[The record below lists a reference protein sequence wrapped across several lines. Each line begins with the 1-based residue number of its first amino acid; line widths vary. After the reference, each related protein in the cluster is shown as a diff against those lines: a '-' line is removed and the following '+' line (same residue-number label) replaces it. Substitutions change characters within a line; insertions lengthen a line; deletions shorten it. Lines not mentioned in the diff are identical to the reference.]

1 VNDFGPRHRGLCA
14 DVEQNHGRYDYST
27 YTADVQWDMPLCECD
42 KEGSACIVGKP
53 YMIPISGLPE
63 VYQTESRVGDE

>member
-1 VNDFGPRHRGLCA
+1 
-14 DVEQNHGRYDYST
+14 
-27 YTADVQWDMPLCECD
+27 MPLCECD